1 MPIIYA
7 INDFALRH
15 RWLSFTPS
23 TPKRPLFFPQTHCPT
38 SPSPSTLRQQRHNSL
53 PTTPSTSF
61 ALINAIMGYRNST
74 PATPSTSFAIFNTK
88 LNSVSFA
95 PSFHS
100 CQRQFSHLR
109 PTLESSEQIPHFCAF
124 CDPRPCNF
132 CGLSPSGYPNSFLHL
147 LLNRWWSYF
156 SYFVTWHDNVK
167 FHKRI
172 LIWSFCNSH
181 GIHLEDQ

>member
-61 ALINAIMGYRNST
+61 ALINAIMSYRNST

-109 PTLESSEQIPHFCAF
+109 PTLESSKQIPHFLRL
-124 CDPRPCNF
+124 PW
-132 CGLSPSGYPNSFLHL
+132 SPSLQFLWTLAFRISKLISPSSTQQMMIVL
-147 LLNRWWSYF
+147 LVLCD
-156 SYFVTWHDNVK
+156 VTWQRK
-167 FHKRI
+167 I
-172 LIWSFCNSH
+172 S
-181 GIHLEDQ
+181 